1 MVFIHSNLNFGTF
14 SPLIG
19 ILICPLLMS
28 QSIYILRTIFQPYAW
43 ESREYL
49 RKLLVGKE
57 VSFIVEHT
65 IPISG
70 RECALVYI
78 GLCGIVPICVPSC
91 AICLNGAC

>member
-1 MVFIHSNLNFGTF
+1 M
-14 SPLIG
+14 
-19 ILICPLLMS
+19 
-28 QSIYILRTIFQPYAW
+28 
-43 ESREYL
+43 

-91 AICLNGAC
+91 AICLTGAC